1 MTSSFA
7 PNSGDDLSGRP
18 AADLEVDASGLNCP
32 LPILKAKKALTELQ
46 SGQTLKVISTDPGSW
61 RDFEAF
67 ARQTGNALLSQE
79 KTEANFVYVLQRR

>member
-1 MTSSFA
+1 MQIDKEIDT
-7 PNSGDDLSGRP
+7 
-18 AADLEVDASGLNCP
+18 SGLNCP